1 MFRLAIVVPCYNE
14 QEVFKDTAAQLTS
27 LMIDLNRKGKISSDS
42 FILFVNDG
50 SKDHTWIL
58 IENEYKTNPWVCGL
72 KLAGN
77 VGHQNALLAGLM
89 AAKDLSDITISIDA
103 DLQDDISV
111 IEEMIDRASEGFDI
125 VYGVRS
131 SRKKDTAFK
140 RITAQGFYK
149 FMRFMGA
156 NTVYNHADFRLMSR
170 RAVEQLSKYKERN
183 LFLRGIVPMIG
194 YNTTS
199 VYYERKERM
208 AGESK
213 YPLKKMLSFAFD
225 GITSLSIRPI
235 SMITGL
241 GCCIVFVC
249 IIAAIYA
256 LISYF
261 MGHAEPGWT
270 SLILSI
276 WFLGGVQLVS
286 IGLIGQYVGKVYIET
301 KERPRYNVEAML
313 LHENNE

>member
-1 MFRLAIVVPCYNE
+1 ME
-14 QEVFKDTAAQLTS
+14 
-27 LMIDLNRKGKISSDS
+27 
-42 FILFVNDG
+42 
-50 SKDHTWIL
+50 
-58 IENEYKTNPWVCGL
+58 
-72 KLAGN
+72 
-77 VGHQNALLAGLM
+77 
-89 AAKDLSDITISIDA
+89 
-103 DLQDDISV
+103 
-111 IEEMIDRASEGFDI
+111 
-125 VYGVRS
+125 
-131 SRKKDTAFK
+131 
-140 RITAQGFYK
+140 
-149 FMRFMGA
+149 
-156 NTVYNHADFRLMSR
+156 
-170 RAVEQLSKYKERN
+170 KYKERN

-256 LISYF
+256 FISYF

-313 LHENNE
+313 LHENDK